1 MSRKRITIQAREL
14 SDMDVNIIS
23 LVKRGANRVPFRII
37 KSDGDSEMLNLS
49 TLFLA
54 KKEKTPAVVAVILAK
69 SADQE
74 AYTTAFAEGGFEVDH
89 VVESDGGIATLMFTK
104 SDDMEDV
111 AIYKINEDAAIA
123 IANMQKGLDM
133 FPDSNSFSENI
144 SKAGFAPSYRM
155 ANEILSDTIGNIMFS
170 DGDAAVTKA
179 AISKAIEDFQG
190 YIEAVMSVIPVN
202 AFKAEDIALEVQKGL
217 IPQAA
222 PVKPKAKKVKT
233 PAKKEDG
240 EEGEEAAADDG
251 EGGDA
256 EAEAE
261 GGDDAGEAEDS
272 GTEEVAK
279 DDATDQTQTGD
290 TEALTALQKSLD
302 GITESL
308 ASVSTQ
314 ITTATDAVKEELS
327 ERLDTLEA
335 KVKKTDEA
343 LAGTVHSEDADEDE
357 NSVAAKK
364 AQGSEEV
371 NWDNVLDF
379 GDVEFS

>member
-1 MSRKRITIQAREL
+1 
-14 SDMDVNIIS
+14 
-23 LVKRGANRVPFRII
+23 
-37 KSDGDSEMLNLS
+37 
-49 TLFLA
+49 
-54 KKEKTPAVVAVILAK
+54 
-69 SADQE
+69 
-74 AYTTAFAEGGFEVDH
+74 
-89 VVESDGGIATLMFTK
+89 
-104 SDDMEDV
+104 
-111 AIYKINEDAAIA
+111 
-123 IANMQKGLDM
+123 
-133 FPDSNSFSENI
+133 
-144 SKAGFAPSYRM
+144 
-155 ANEILSDTIGNIMFS
+155 
-170 DGDAAVTKA
+170 
-179 AISKAIEDFQG
+179 
-190 YIEAVMSVIPVN
+190 MSVIPVN

-222 PVKPKAKKVKT
+222 PAKPKGKKFKT

-256 EAEAE
+256 EAEGGDAE
-261 GGDDAGEAEDS
+261 DDAGEAEDS

-290 TEALTALQKSLD
+290 SSEAITALQKSLD
-302 GITESL
+302 GITV
-308 ASVSTQ
+308 AIAGMSTQ
-314 ITTATDAVKEELS
+314 ITEATGAVKEELS

-357 NSVAAKK
+357 TAVAAKK